1 MLLSRSTM
9 RCNSQCRMNSV
20 LRAGFLLS
28 VGLGLVFPSAVA
40 EARAISP
47 GPPSLSFAQAA
58 NSGTQLELPDGLS
71 ATIPPGW
78 RVTNRTQNSVSIA
91 VPLQKER
98 KLPVAPDR
106 KDPKP
111 ESVVA
116 SEAGM
121 LILVEHGSTHA
132 QALARLSALL
142 SEHPEKATAIIIAG
156 WPGIERRYR
165 SLMPEPGDDEQS
177 ANVQTNFVTTAVA
190 VGSLVVRFET
200 MLAPDANPEF
210 ADQAVAIAR
219 SLRGQAGPADTSRR
233 EIDAILSAGPTAHNP
248 PSEPNKGS
256 ETKPG
261 HGDPGIA
268 IQVQPGVGELEVA
281 SNDGKH
287 VVIAANSGWSYS
299 DTSGSVYTR
308 GGGTPCNQASCDG
321 DPTLA
326 VGTSGQ
332 IYYGWIGGPNCGP
345 NCLQLGDG
353 LSFAALN
360 AHSFTFQAMMTNCP
374 GSTGCTVADQ
384 PHIAADRNNA
394 SSSGGDLIYH
404 VWRDFGTTFTI
415 RINCSSNSGSTWTAG
430 NAIGSGDLPRVSVG
444 GDGSVY
450 AAWPSGS
457 NMELQKFT
465 NCDSG
470 LTPVGLPVTVAAF
483 TNVVCPVPGLDRCNG
498 RNILSSPV
506 IAVDD
511 LSPNHIYYAFATST
525 GTGNENVVV
534 YDSIDGGVTFPRS
547 VRVNTGVTARRFMP
561 WIASYGGVAA
571 IAWYDRRNATA
582 STNDLTRYFV
592 GGAAVRGPNLVAL
605 AENDLSGASD
615 NECSTWPVATNAQT
629 DSESCSTQP
638 QLAGRCLTS
647 TGTGSGTPCDF
658 SSTHCPVAGESCLN
672 GRGQPKYGDYNGN
685 AVGAGRSFSAWSS
698 SVPPASVGGASGNI
712 NVYASADRI
721 PSDFYVRDWN
731 QSLTVFDNG
740 AQPSTQAVFWSS
752 SDVWNQAATTVEP
765 VSSNGSIV
773 GDSPTRAG
781 TNFAF
786 ARVSRTAPAMTGAP
800 NATVTVNFLMG
811 DYGLGAP
818 FISIGSQTVSFAA
831 GDITQITPGLSW
843 SIPATS
849 SSHLCLAV
857 QISGPDGDTFA
868 PPSLVG
874 RTPGPADPLIL
885 IDNNKA
891 QRNLE
896 VSSGTESGTEV
907 IGMIRNGEQKRR
919 AMVLGVKV
927 PEDVKVEGT
936 FDIIGGE
943 KVAGVPTIPISNGT
957 RIPLGVLAPG
967 EIRWLR
973 FHATSLAGISKPTPI
988 DIFEDNNRPS
998 NGFTILLER
1007 QSVEVVAHQDLI
1019 QFASVLLRLAEL
1031 EKSAAAAEQSKFAMA
1046 ASRAGTEAEYLAY
1059 LFRNRAA
1066 ITAIIAVHLKRS
1078 DPADAF
1084 GINAALSQLWSA
1096 LTANNA
1102 NEATAANAAVTERL
1116 DADLSFK
1123 K

>member
-1 MLLSRSTM
+1 M
-9 RCNSQCRMNSV
+9 RCNSYGARNFA
-20 LRAGFLLS
+20 LREFLFFVVG
-28 VGLGLVFPSAVA
+28 VGLIFPSEVV
-40 EARAISP
+40 EAQVISSRP
-47 GPPSLSFAQAA
+47 LALSFAQAV
-58 NSGTQLELPDGLS
+58 NSGTQVELSDSLS
-71 ATIPPGW
+71 INLPVGW

-98 KLPVAPDR
+98 RLPVAPDR
-106 KDPKP
+106 QDPKP
-111 ESVVA
+111 EYVVA

-121 LILVEHGSTHA
+121 LILVEHGATHA

-142 SEHPEKATAIIIAG
+142 SEHPEKATAILIAG

-165 SLMPEPGDDEQS
+165 SLMPEPGDDEQG

-190 VGSLVVRFET
+190 VGSVVVRFET
-200 MLAPDANPEF
+200 MLAPDADPKF
-210 ADQAVAIAR
+210 ADQAVVIAR
-219 SLRGQAGPADTSRR
+219 SLRGSTGPADTSRR
-233 EIDAILSAGPTAHNP
+233 EIDAILSAGPTARNP
-248 PSEPNKGS
+248 PSGPTKGGS
-256 ETKPG
+256 DSKPG

-268 IQVQPGVGELEVA
+268 IQVQQGVGELEVA

-299 DTSGSVYTR
+299 DTSGSAYTF
-308 GGGTPCNQASCDG
+308 GGGTPCNQVSCDG

-326 VGTSGQ
+326 VGNSGQ
-332 IYYGWIGGPNCGP
+332 IYYGWIGGPSSAA
-345 NCLQLGDG
+345 LGDG

-374 GSTGCTVADQ
+374 GATGCSVADQ
-384 PHIAADRNNA
+384 PHIAADRKNA
-394 SSSGGDLIYH
+394 SSSGGDFIYH
-404 VWRDFGTTFTI
+404 VWRDFASTFTI

-430 NAIGSGDLPRVSVG
+430 AAIGSGDLPRVSVG

-511 LSPNHIYYAFATST
+511 LSPNHIYYAFTTST

-547 VRVNTGVTARRFMP
+547 VRVNTGVTARRFMS

-571 IAWYDRRNATA
+571 IGWYDRRNATA
-582 STNDLTRYFV
+582 SANDLTRYFV
-592 GGAAVRGPNLVAL
+592 GGAAVRGPNLDAL

-615 NECSTWPVATNAQT
+615 NECSTWPVATNAPS

-638 QLAGRCLTS
+638 QLAGRCLNS
-647 TGTGSGTPCDF
+647 SGTGSGTPCDF
-658 SSTHCPVAGESCLN
+658 SSTTCPVAGESCRN
-672 GRGQPKYGDYNGN
+672 GRGLPKYGDYNGIT
-685 AVGAGRSFSAWSS
+685 VGAGRSFSAWSS
-698 SVPPASVGGASGNI
+698 SVPPASVGGASGTI
-712 NVYASADRI
+712 KVYSSADRI

-752 SDVWNQAATTVEP
+752 SDVWNQSTTTLEP
-765 VSSNGSIV
+765 ASSNGSII

-786 ARVSRTAPAMTGAP
+786 ARVTRTAPAMTGAP
-800 NATVTVNFLMG
+800 SATVTVNFLMG

-818 FISIGSQTVSFAA
+818 FISIGSQTVTFAA
-831 GDITQITPGLSW
+831 GDLTQITSGLSW

-849 SSHLCLAV
+849 SSHLCLAA

-874 RTPGPADPLIL
+874 NTPGPADPLIL

-919 AMVLGVKV
+919 TMTLAVKV
-927 PEDVKVEGT
+927 PEAVKVQGT
-936 FDIIGGE
+936 FDIVGGE
-943 KVAGVPTIPISNGT
+943 KVAGVPAISISNGT
-957 RIPLGVLAPG
+957 RISLGVMAPG
-967 EIRWLR
+967 EMRWLR
-973 FHATSLAGISKPTPI
+973 FHATSLASISKPTPI
-988 DIFEDNNRPS
+988 DIFEDNNPPS

-1007 QSVEVVAHQDLI
+1007 QSVEVVAHQDLV

-1031 EKSAAAAEQSKFAMA
+1031 EKSAAAAEQSKLALA
-1046 ASRAGTEAEYLAY
+1046 ASRAGTEAEYLTY
-1059 LFRNRAA
+1059 LSRNRAS
-1066 ITAIIAVHLKRS
+1066 ITSIIAVHLKRS
-1078 DPADAF
+1078 DPADTF
-1084 GINAALSQLWSA
+1084 DIQAALNQLWTA
-1096 LTANNA
+1096 LTGKNA
-1102 NEATAANAAVTERL
+1102 NEATAANTAVTERL